1 MQQRSKI
8 KTVSENGGGGLGR
21 TVEGGWG
28 EQWRK
33 RGWGYARKLRLR
45 TPTSDASPLALGSVS
60 GDVDGNSCLDTFLM
74 SYYVSKMYF
83 LINTPKALFTY
94 YSTVI
99 LVHRWG
105 RNKVRDTDAM
115 ATTEQKDPCQL
126 IHFPSRLQHIMKHA
140 KV

>member
-45 TPTSDASPLALGSVS
+45 TPTFDASPLALGSVS
-60 GDVDGNSCLDTFLM
+60 GDVDGNSCLDTFFM

-99 LVHRWG
+99 LGSLCTDGAETRSETPTPWLQQN
-105 RNKVRDTDAM
+105 RKVPANSFT
-115 ATTEQKDPCQL
+115 
-126 IHFPSRLQHIMKHA
+126 FPLGCST
-140 KV
+140 

>member
-1 MQQRSKI
+1 
-8 KTVSENGGGGLGR
+8 
-21 TVEGGWG
+21 
-28 EQWRK
+28 
-33 RGWGYARKLRLR
+33 
-45 TPTSDASPLALGSVS
+45 
-60 GDVDGNSCLDTFLM
+60 M

-83 LINTPKALFTY
+83 LINTPKALFY
-94 YSTVI
+94 V
-99 LVHRWG
+99 LQHGHPWVPVHRWG